1 MILRWVNHANLFR
14 IKGIASQFAELL
26 EASEV
31 DSVVELGTC
40 KAETLH
46 AKLVEL
52 NAEKKLVRQVPG
64 LSQIKEFVSQAKS
77 LDRVVEH

>member
-46 AKLVEL
+46 
-52 NAEKKLVRQVPG
+52 NSTG
-64 LSQIKEFVSQAKS
+64 LPS
-77 LDRVVEH
+77 